1 MKEKLCL
8 LVTES
13 LLWFPQYFEETSV
26 DKTSSIVPFI
36 PAGKENIFKYPQL
49 ETAQGCLI
57 HCSYSELRLKCCLIA
72 AHFF

>member
-49 ETAQGCLI
+49 ETA
-57 HCSYSELRLKCCLIA
+57 
-72 AHFF
+72 